1 MRRIRVAAYFLILA
15 LLPVAAAAQGSGA
28 ILIVNANLIDGVSA
42 EPMRG
47 AHVLIRNG
55 RIESVALG
63 KAEAPAGVTVIDLQG
78 RWLLPGLMDGHVH
91 ITDQRAARLALASGV
106 TTARSMGVSHFV
118 DVGLRELHRAG
129 DGSIPDFIAAGY
141 HIRPNLAAEFAL
153 QRPDLRHLLSDLRGE
168 ENLRR
173 VVRAMV
179 ERKVDVIKILA
190 TERAGLPDTDPRKR
204 TFTESEMAAIVDEA
218 RKAGITVAAHAH
230 GEEGAAAAVR
240 AGVKTIEHG
249 TYLSDAT
256 LQLMAQRG
264 TCLDPTIATVADLV
278 EPGGDYDNALL
289 SIRGTTML
297 PRVRETT
304 QHALK
309 LGVMVVAGTDTGYG
323 PNSARRMGHE
333 VMELIALGMPPM
345 QAIQSATSTAAV
357 CYGIEK
363 RTGAIQA
370 GLEADLIVVER
381 DPRSYPADLLD
392 VLLVINDGQVAINRL
407 PLQAGTPR

>member
-1 MRRIRVAAYFLILA
+1 
-15 LLPVAAAAQGSGA
+15 
-28 ILIVNANLIDGVSA
+28 
-42 EPMRG
+42 
-47 AHVLIRNG
+47 
-55 RIESVALG
+55 
-63 KAEAPAGVTVIDLQG
+63 
-78 RWLLPGLMDGHVH
+78 
-91 ITDQRAARLALASGV
+91 
-106 TTARSMGVSHFV
+106 MGVSHFV

-129 DGSIPDFIAAGY
+129 DYSIPDFLAAGY
-141 HIRPNLAAEFAL
+141 HVRPNVAAELAL
-153 QRPDLRHLLSDLRGE
+153 QRPDLRALLSNVRGE
-168 ENLRR
+168 ENVRR
-173 VVRAMV
+173 VVRAML

-204 TFTESEMAAIVDEA
+204 TFTESEMAAAVDEA

-256 LQLMAQRG
+256 LKLMAERG
-264 TCLDPTIATVADLV
+264 ACLDPTIATVADLIT
-278 EPGGDYDNALL
+278 PGGDYDNPLL

-297 PRVRETT
+297 PRIRETT

-345 QAIQSATSTAAV
+345 EAIQAATSTAAV

-363 RTGAIQA
+363 RTGSIQA

-381 DPRSYPADLLD
+381 DPRSDPAGLLD
-392 VLLVINDGQVAINRL
+392 ILLVINDGQVAINRL
-407 PLQAGTPR
+407 QM

>member
-1 MRRIRVAAYFLILA
+1 MRRMQLA
-15 LLPVAAAAQGSGA
+15 IIFSALCLLPAPALPQGAGDT
-28 ILIVNANLIDGVSA
+28 LIVNANVIDGVAA
-42 EPMRG
+42 EPIRG

-55 RIESVALG
+55 RIERVAPG
-63 KAEAPAGVTVIDLQG
+63 KAEAPAGATVIDLQG
-78 RWLLPGLMDGHVH
+78 RWLLPGMIDGHVH

-129 DGSIPDFIAAGY
+129 DHSIPDFIAAGY
-141 HIRPNLAAEFAL
+141 HVRPNVAAELAL
-153 QRPDLRHLLSDLRGE
+153 QRPDLRELLGNLRGE
-168 ENLRR
+168 ENVRR
-173 VVRAMV
+173 VVRAML

-204 TFTESEMAAIVDEA
+204 TFSEAEMAAIVDEA
-218 RKAGITVAAHAH
+218 RKGGITVAAHAH

-256 LQLMAQRG
+256 LKLMAERG
-264 TCLDPTIATVADLV
+264 TCLDPTIATVADLI
-278 EPGGDYDNALL
+278 EPGGDYDNPLL

-297 PRVRETT
+297 PRIRETT

-309 LGVMVVAGTDTGYG
+309 LGVLVVAGTDTGYG

-345 QAIQSATSTAAV
+345 EAIQAATSTAAA
-357 CYGIEK
+357 CYGIAK
-363 RTGAIQA
+363 RTGAIRA

-381 DPRSYPADLLD
+381 DPRTDPAGLLD
-392 VLLVINDGQVAINRL
+392 ILFVMNDGHVAINRL
-407 PLQAGTPR
+407 QM

>member
-1 MRRIRVAAYFLILA
+1 MPRMRLA
-15 LLPVAAAAQGSGA
+15 IVFSALCLLSAPASPQGAGDT
-28 ILIVNANLIDGVSA
+28 LIVNANVIDGVAA
-42 EPMRG
+42 EPIRG

-55 RIESVALG
+55 RIERVAPG
-63 KAEAPAGVTVIDLQG
+63 KAEAPAGATVIDLQG
-78 RWLLPGLMDGHVH
+78 RWLLPGMIDGHVH

-129 DGSIPDFIAAGY
+129 DHSLPDFIAAGY
-141 HIRPNLAAEFAL
+141 HVRPNVAAELAL
-153 QRPDLRHLLSDLRGE
+153 QRPDLRELLGNLRGE
-168 ENLRR
+168 ENVRR
-173 VVRAMV
+173 VVRAML

-204 TFTESEMAAIVDEA
+204 TFSEAEMAAIVDEA
-218 RKAGITVAAHAH
+218 RKGGITVAAHAH

-256 LQLMAQRG
+256 LKLMAERG
-264 TCLDPTIATVADLV
+264 TCLDPTIATVADLI
-278 EPGGDYDNALL
+278 EPGGDYDNPLL

-297 PRVRETT
+297 PRIRETT

-309 LGVMVVAGTDTGYG
+309 LGVLVVAGTDTGYG

-345 QAIQSATSTAAV
+345 EAIQAATSTAAA
-357 CYGIEK
+357 CYGIAK
-363 RTGAIQA
+363 RTGAIRA

-381 DPRSYPADLLD
+381 DPRTDPAGLLD
-392 VLLVINDGQVAINRL
+392 ILFVMNDGHVAISRL
-407 PLQAGTPR
+407 QM

>member
-1 MRRIRVAAYFLILA
+1 MLRIRVAVLLLLVLLA
-15 LLPVAAAAQGSGA
+15 PAGVPAQGSGT
-28 ILIVNANLIDGVSA
+28 LIVNANVIDGVSA
-42 EPMRG
+42 EPIRG

-55 RIESVALG
+55 RIEKIAPG
-63 KAEAPAGVTVIDLQG
+63 KAEAPADVTVIDLQG
-78 RWLLPGLMDGHVH
+78 RWLLPGMIDGHVH

-129 DGSIPDFIAAGY
+129 DNSIPDFIAAGY
-141 HIRPNLAAEFAL
+141 HVRPNVAAEFAL
-153 QRPDLRHLLSDLRGE
+153 QRPDLRELLSNLRGE
-168 ENLRR
+168 ENVRR

-204 TFTESEMAAIVDEA
+204 TFSEAEMVAIVDEA
-218 RKAGITVAAHAH
+218 RKGGITVAAHAH
-230 GEEGAAAAVR
+230 GEEGGAAAVR

-249 TYLSDAT
+249 TYLSNAT
-256 LQLMAQRG
+256 LKLMAERG
-264 TCLDPTIATVADLV
+264 TCLDPTIATVADLI

-297 PRVRETT
+297 PRIRETT

-309 LGVMVVAGTDTGYG
+309 FGVMVVAGTDTGYG

-333 VMELIALGMPPM
+333 VMELVALGMPPM
-345 QAIQSATSTAAV
+345 DAIKAATSTAAA

-363 RTGAIQA
+363 RTGAIKT
-370 GLEADLIVVER
+370 GLEADLIVIER
-381 DPRSYPADLLD
+381 DPRSHPTDLLD
-392 VLLVINDGQVAINRL
+392 ILVVINDGHVAINRL
-407 PLQAGTPR
+407 QMEAASR

>member
-1 MRRIRVAAYFLILA
+1 MRRFHLAA
-15 LLPVAAAAQGSGA
+15 LLCASLLIPATAAAQGGGP
-28 ILIVNANLIDGVSA
+28 ILIVNANVIDGVSA
-42 EPMRG
+42 EPIRG

-55 RIESVALG
+55 RIEKIAPG
-63 KAEAPAGVTVIDLQG
+63 KAEAPAGATVMDLQG
-78 RWLLPGLMDGHVH
+78 RWLLPGLIDGHVH

-106 TTARSMGVSHFV
+106 TTARSMGVSHFL
-118 DVGLRELHRAG
+118 DVGLRDLHRAG
-129 DGSIPDFIAAGY
+129 EGSIPDFIAAGY
-141 HIRPNLAAEFAL
+141 HVRPNVAAELAL
-153 QRPDLRHLLSDLRGE
+153 QRPDLRELLSNLRGE
-168 ENLRR
+168 ENIRR
-173 VVRAMV
+173 VVRAMA

-204 TFTESEMAAIVDEA
+204 TFSESEMAAAVDEA

-256 LQLMAQRG
+256 LKLMAERG
-264 TCLDPTIATVADLV
+264 TCLDPTIATVADLI

-289 SIRGTTML
+289 SIRGSTML

-323 PNSARRMGHE
+323 PNSRRRMGHE
-333 VMELIALGMPPM
+333 VMEFIALGMPPM
-345 QAIQSATSTAAV
+345 DALKSATSTAAA

-363 RTGAIQA
+363 RTGAIKA

-381 DPRSYPADLLD
+381 DPRSDPSGLLD
-392 VLLVINDGQVAINRL
+392 ILLVINDGHVAINRL
-407 PLQAGTPR
+407 QMEASSPR